1 MYPNLSDPN
10 YRIESVLGSGG
21 GGVVYK
27 AWHNR
32 LQKYVALKRV
42 REPRGAGSQN
52 AMAFSR
58 AEADML
64 KDLKHANLPH
74 VYDFLSDGSGD
85 YTVMEYIPG
94 RSFDEFLTD
103 GRRFSQKQV
112 IEWARSLSGALAYLH
127 GRKPS
132 ILHSDIK
139 PGNIMY
145 LTDGSVCL
153 IDFNIALLLE
163 GGGAD
168 VIGRSHGYASPEQY
182 GPQALPRDMRIM
194 PQSSELPIVGR
205 GVDREK
211 DTEFLGQR
219 YVDREKDTELLGRGQ
234 MQRAAAASPPMS
246 SSTRERAKIR
256 MDARSDIYS
265 FGATLY
271 HLLTGEKPAIAS
283 GNVKPLS
290 SFNLGL
296 GEALEYIVEK
306 CMERDPRE
314 RFQSAVELHRAFL
327 DIHKM
332 DSRWKRQSFKVNV
345 AIILLALMFV
355 VSGASA
361 AYGWMRLGE
370 ESQALYNE
378 LVHAIA
384 ASPTDYEFNRAVEMF
399 PFRLEAFRA
408 QALKLSEDRLHEQ
421 AIEFVDEIMATFAAF
436 SWGDEDLLILGDI
449 FFVQGNAWFEL
460 GDYSRAVLS
469 YEAAVQNNPTNPEMF
484 RDYAIALARSGS
496 VEEAEE
502 LLADIRHMAIGND
515 SIQLLQ
521 GEIAFARNNF
531 AEAVDLFDSIIRYS
545 GSDFLRNRAFL
556 ISQDAYR
563 RMPGR
568 HHDEISL
575 LRRALAELPEAYHLI
590 IMERLADALTRAGEN
605 AFDPHAYYTE
615 AIELFSEIVA
625 RGIPSFA
632 TQQNV
637 GLLYQRLGYFDSA
650 RTAFFTLSQNFPDNY
665 LPYMRLAYLS
675 FEVQQG
681 VDIEYRDY
689 GEAFEWY
696 IRARGLYE
704 QRPRAAADDM
714 EMLMLMRLIEELQ
727 EHGWLD

>member
-1 MYPNLSDPN
+1 MNRYPSLVDPN

-27 AWHNR
+27 AWHER

-42 REPRGAGSQN
+42 REPRHTGRQTS
-52 AMAFSR
+52 MAFSR

-64 KDLKHANLPH
+64 KNLKHANLPQ
-74 VYDFLSDGSGD
+74 VYDFLSDESGD

-94 RSFDEFLTD
+94 KSFDEFLAG
-103 GRRFSQKQV
+103 GRRFAQKQV

-127 GRKPS
+127 GRKPK

-145 LTDGSVCL
+145 LPDGSVCL

-163 GGGAD
+163 GSDAD
-168 VIGRSHGYASPEQY
+168 VVGRSHGYASPEQY
-182 GPQALPRDMRIM
+182 GPEALPRDMRIL
-194 PQSSELPIVGR
+194 PSSSEVPKYGG
-205 GVDREK
+205 GVDRTSP
-211 DTEFLGQR
+211 TEFLGQN
-219 YVDREKDTELLGRGQ
+219 
-234 MQRAAAASPPMS
+234 PIS
-246 SSTRERAKIR
+246 SSSRARAKIR

-296 GEALEYIVEK
+296 SEAIIFIVEK
-306 CMERDPRE
+306 CMERDPKK
-314 RFQSAVELHRAFL
+314 RFQSAKELHRALL
-327 DIHKM
+327 DIHKI
-332 DSRWKRQSFKVNV
+332 DSRWKRQSLKINV
-345 AIILLALMFV
+345 AILLLSLMFV
-355 VSGASA
+355 VSGASM
-361 AYGWMRLGE
+361 AYGWMRMGE
-370 ESQALYNE
+370 ERQALYNE

-384 ASPTDYEFNRAVEMF
+384 ASPSDDEFIRAVEMF

-408 QALKLSEDRLHEQ
+408 QALKLNEDRMHEET
-421 AIEFVDEIMATFAAF
+421 IIFVDEIMATFAAF
-436 SWGDEDLLILGDI
+436 SWSADDLLMLGDI
-449 FFVQGNAWFEL
+449 LFVQGNAWFEL
-460 GDYSRAVLS
+460 GDYARAAATYS
-469 YEAAVQNNPTNPEMF
+469 AAVQNNPTNPEMF
-484 RDYAIALARSGS
+484 RDYAIALARNGF
-496 VEEAEE
+496 VDEAEE
-502 LLADIRHMAIGND
+502 LLAEIQHMTIGND

-531 AEAVDLFDSIIRYS
+531 NEAVALFDEIIRFS

-568 HHDEISL
+568 VHDEIAL
-575 LRRALAELPEAYHLI
+575 LRRALTELPETNHI
-590 IMERLADALTRAGEN
+590 VIMERLADALTRAGEN
-605 AFDPHAYYTE
+605 AFDPHEYYME
-615 AIELFSEIVA
+615 AIGLFNEIIA
-625 RGIPSFA
+625 RGIPSF
-632 TQQNV
+632 TTRQNV
-637 GLLYQRLGYFDSA
+637 GLLYQRLGLFDEA
-650 RTAFFTLSQNFPDNY
+650 RVAFVELAESFPHNY
-665 LPYMRLAYLS
+665 LPPMRLAYLS
-675 FEVQQG
+675 FEIQQG
-681 VDIEYRDY
+681 IDVDYRDY
-689 GEAFEWY
+689 SEAYEWY
-696 IRARGLYE
+696 IMALELYE